1 MLYKNWNLTRNPGKN
16 CVRNK
21 RAQEALINIGPAV
34 LNGGISTFLAFVLLA
49 GSRSHVFSVFFK
61 IFFLVVTFG
70 LFQGLV
76 VLPVLLSIFGPP
88 SDYIQA
94 ETSDE
99 EEVRQLRIPENSII
113 KETKSNSI
121 GDNYMEEK
129 ESEFQMSVLK

>member
-1 MLYKNWNLTRNPGKN
+1 M
-16 CVRNK
+16 
-21 RAQEALINIGPAV
+21 
-34 LNGGISTFLAFVLLA
+34 LLA

-99 EEVRQLRIPENSII
+99 EEVRQLRIPENNII